1 MQGLIALCNP
11 TFQFAIEGFFNSPL
25 RIFSKITPS
34 LFTIKEGSTS
44 HPAPLSLGERGKP
57 LLLVAQN
64 RSKVVGGIKAPRLSY
79 FTQQCCDYLCG
90 VNRLDESLML
100 CLDESLMQCA
110 SPAGRRCN
118 TAQKSPIRRKTIATL
133 LRRKSSPARRAKAPL
148 AIPKLWR
155 SYSVASYIPRPYG
168 RGVGLGYW
176 GKDPL
181 FVRGGQGCRK
191 ILNGN

>member
-1 MQGLIALCNP
+1 M
-11 TFQFAIEGFFNSPL
+11 
-25 RIFSKITPS
+25 
-34 LFTIKEGSTS
+34 
-44 HPAPLSLGERGKP
+44 
-57 LLLVAQN
+57 
-64 RSKVVGGIKAPRLSY
+64 VGGIKAPRLSY

-90 VNRLDESLML
+90 VNRLDESLMLCLDESLMQCLDESLMLCLDESLML

>member
-1 MQGLIALCNP
+1 M
-11 TFQFAIEGFFNSPL
+11 
-25 RIFSKITPS
+25 
-34 LFTIKEGSTS
+34 
-44 HPAPLSLGERGKP
+44 
-57 LLLVAQN
+57 
-64 RSKVVGGIKAPRLSY
+64 
-79 FTQQCCDYLCG
+79 CG
-90 VNRLDESLML
+90 VNRLDESLMLYLDESLML

-133 LRRKSSPARRAKAPL
+133 LRKKSSPARRAKAPL

-191 ILNGN
+191 ILNGELKNPQWKMEKSLNGKLKSFNEEWKNRFAKGD

>member
-1 MQGLIALCNP
+1 MLCLD
-11 TFQFAIEGFFNSPL
+11 E
-25 RIFSKITPS
+25 S
-34 LFTIKEGSTS
+34 LMLCLDE
-44 HPAPLSLGERGKP
+44 SLM
-57 LLLVAQN
+57 
-64 RSKVVGGIKAPRLSY
+64 
-79 FTQQCCDYLCG
+79 LCLDESLMLY
-90 VNRLDESLML
+90 LDESLML

-133 LRRKSSPARRAKAPL
+133 LRKKSSPARRAKAPL

-176 GKDPL
+176 GKDPPL
-181 FVRGGQGCRK
+181 RKRGTGVSKNPQLKLKTIQWKLEIGKKEFYQEK
-191 ILNGN
+191 IKIIKKNLL

>member
-1 MQGLIALCNP
+1 M
-11 TFQFAIEGFFNSPL
+11 
-25 RIFSKITPS
+25 
-34 LFTIKEGSTS
+34 
-44 HPAPLSLGERGKP
+44 
-57 LLLVAQN
+57 
-64 RSKVVGGIKAPRLSY
+64 VGGIKAPRLY
-79 FTQQCCDYLCG
+79 FFTQQSCDYLCG

-100 CLDESLMQCA
+100 CLDESLMLCLDESLTQCA

-133 LRRKSSPARRAKAPL
+133 LRKKSSPARRAKAPL

-191 ILNGN
+191 KSLNGELKNPQWRIEKSLNGELKNRIAKGD

>member
-1 MQGLIALCNP
+1 M
-11 TFQFAIEGFFNSPL
+11 
-25 RIFSKITPS
+25 
-34 LFTIKEGSTS
+34 
-44 HPAPLSLGERGKP
+44 
-57 LLLVAQN
+57 
-64 RSKVVGGIKAPRLSY
+64 
-79 FTQQCCDYLCG
+79 CG
-90 VNRLDESLML
+90 VNRLDGSLMLCLDESLML
-100 CLDESLMQCA
+100 CLDESLMLCLDESLTQCA

-155 SYSVASYIPRPYG
+155 SYSVASYTPRPYG

-191 ILNGN
+191 ILNGNWEKRKKEFYQEKIKIIKKNLL

>member
-1 MQGLIALCNP
+1 M
-11 TFQFAIEGFFNSPL
+11 
-25 RIFSKITPS
+25 
-34 LFTIKEGSTS
+34 
-44 HPAPLSLGERGKP
+44 
-57 LLLVAQN
+57 
-64 RSKVVGGIKAPRLSY
+64 
-79 FTQQCCDYLCG
+79 CG
-90 VNRLDESLML
+90 VNRLDESLL
-100 CLDESLMQCA
+100 YRLDESLLHSLDESLLQSA
-110 SPAGRRCN
+110 SLVGRRCN

-133 LRRKSSPARRAKAPL
+133 LRKKSSPARRAKAPL

-191 ILNGN
+191 ILNGEWKIEKSHNGKLKSFNEEWKDRFAKGD

>member
-1 MQGLIALCNP
+1 M
-11 TFQFAIEGFFNSPL
+11 
-25 RIFSKITPS
+25 
-34 LFTIKEGSTS
+34 
-44 HPAPLSLGERGKP
+44 
-57 LLLVAQN
+57 
-64 RSKVVGGIKAPRLSY
+64 VGGIKAPRLY
-79 FTQQCCDYLCG
+79 FFTQQCCDYLCG

-100 CLDESLMQCA
+100 CLDESLMLCLDESLMLCLDESLMLCLDESLMLCLDESLMLCA

-133 LRRKSSPARRAKAPL
+133 LRKKSSPARRAKAPL

-191 ILNGN
+191 ILN

>member
-1 MQGLIALCNP
+1 M
-11 TFQFAIEGFFNSPL
+11 
-25 RIFSKITPS
+25 
-34 LFTIKEGSTS
+34 
-44 HPAPLSLGERGKP
+44 
-57 LLLVAQN
+57 
-64 RSKVVGGIKAPRLSY
+64 
-79 FTQQCCDYLCG
+79 CG
-90 VNRLDESLML
+90 VNRLDESLL
-100 CLDESLMQCA
+100 QSLDESLLQSA
-110 SPAGRRCN
+110 SPTGRRCN

-133 LRRKSSPARRAKAPL
+133 LRKKSSPARRAKAPL

-191 ILNGN
+191 ILNGELKNPQWKMEKSHNGKLKSFNEEWKDRFAKGD

>member
-1 MQGLIALCNP
+1 MLCLD
-11 TFQFAIEGFFNSPL
+11 E
-25 RIFSKITPS
+25 S
-34 LFTIKEGSTS
+34 LM
-44 HPAPLSLGERGKP
+44 
-57 LLLVAQN
+57 
-64 RSKVVGGIKAPRLSY
+64 
-79 FTQQCCDYLCG
+79 LC
-90 VNRLDESLML
+90 LDESLML

-133 LRRKSSPARRAKAPL
+133 LRKKSSPARRAKAPL

-176 GKDPL
+176 GKAPL

-191 ILNGN
+191 ILNGKWKSTNGNWKPSNGNWKLGKKKKKNFTKKK

>member
-1 MQGLIALCNP
+1 M
-11 TFQFAIEGFFNSPL
+11 
-25 RIFSKITPS
+25 
-34 LFTIKEGSTS
+34 
-44 HPAPLSLGERGKP
+44 
-57 LLLVAQN
+57 
-64 RSKVVGGIKAPRLSY
+64 
-79 FTQQCCDYLCG
+79 CG
-90 VNRLDESLML
+90 VNRLDESLL
-100 CLDESLMQCA
+100 QSA

-133 LRRKSSPARRAKAPL
+133 LRKKSSPARRAKAPL

-191 ILNGN
+191 ILNGKLKNPSMENGNPPMEIGNHPMEIGKKKFNFTKIKIIKKNLL